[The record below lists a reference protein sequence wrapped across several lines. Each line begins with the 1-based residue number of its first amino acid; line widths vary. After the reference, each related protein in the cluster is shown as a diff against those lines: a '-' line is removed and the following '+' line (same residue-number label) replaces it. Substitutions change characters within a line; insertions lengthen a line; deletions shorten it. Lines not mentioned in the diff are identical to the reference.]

1 MSSLGKVIVLS
12 GPSSSGKSTLSKAIQ
27 ALLDVPYWHIS
38 LDMIWYMQPPQ
49 REDPN
54 WYPTSAAE
62 LMKAFSRTVG
72 MLSRLGINV
81 IAETGFLDPS
91 EIVDFL
97 SDLPEADILFVGV
110 FCTLEIEKREV
121 IRPDREVGYSRG
133 HYDRVHSHSKYDIQV
148 DTNALTPEQAAA
160 KVKAALDQS
169 YSEYILTRI
178 RKSLTPRSPRPPLT
192 SNEHANA

>member
-110 FCTLEIEKREV
+110 FCTLDEIEKRG
-121 IRPDREVGYSRG
+121 ITRPDREVGYSRG
-133 HYDRVHSHSKYDIQV
+133 HYHRVHSHSKYDIQV
-148 DTNALTPEQAAA
+148 DTNVLTPEQAAA
-160 KVKAALDQS
+160 TVKAALEQS
-169 YSEYILTRI
+169 SLEYVLTRT
-178 RKSLTPRSPRPPLT
+178 RKALT
-192 SNEHANA
+192 SKCQ

>member
-1 MSSLGKVIVLS
+1 
-12 GPSSSGKSTLSKAIQ
+12 
-27 ALLDVPYWHIS
+27 
-38 LDMIWYMQPPQ
+38 
-49 REDPN
+49 
-54 WYPTSAAE
+54 
-62 LMKAFSRTVG
+62 MKAFSRTVG
-72 MLSRLGINV
+72 MLSSLGRNV

-148 DTNALTPEQAAA
+148 DTNVLTPEQAAA
-160 KVKAALDQS
+160 TVKAALEQS
-169 YSEYILTRI
+169 SLEYVLTRT
-178 RKSLTPRSPRPPLT
+178 RKALT
-192 SNEHANA
+192 SKCQ

>member
-1 MSSLGKVIVLS
+1 MSNLGKVIVLS

-38 LDMIWYMQPPQ
+38 LDMIWYMQPLQ

-54 WYPTSAAE
+54 WYPTFAAE

-72 MLSRLGINV
+72 MLSSLGINV
-81 IAETGFLDPS
+81 IAEAGFLDPS

-110 FCTLEIEKREV
+110 FCTLDEIEKREV
-121 IRPDREVGYSRG
+121 TRPDREVGYSRG
-133 HYDRVHSHSKYDIQV
+133 HYYRVQSHSKYDIQV
-148 DTNALTPEQAAA
+148 DTNVLTPEQAAA
-160 KVKAALDQS
+160 KVRAALEQS
-169 YSEYILTRI
+169 PCEYTITKM
-178 RKSLTPRSPRPPLT
+178 RKTLTPKCQ
-192 SNEHANA
+192 